1 MFTKKEDS
9 NAFALRKEIDAL
21 HLEMYTMNRN
31 SSEYADALDLLTRL
45 YALKEDNSKNR
56 LSKDTLAVVVGNLA
70 GILMIVG
77 HEKAHVVTSKALGF
91 VMKAR

>member
-1 MFTKKEDS
+1 MNIKKFTAKDE
-9 NAFALRKEIDAL
+9 NLTKEIDRVLMLMSNADP
-21 HLEMYTMNRN
+21 T
-31 SSEYADALDLLTRL
+31 STEYADLMATLTSL
-45 YALKEDNSKNR
+45 YALKESTSKSR
-56 LSKDTLAVVVGNLA
+56 VSKDTIAVVAGNLA